1 MSPKKGGRSKRSSL
15 GNQINQYAGNLVIG
29 QDYNTR
35 KTYLE
40 SLYSK
45 NKSKKVGEGFLKDK
59 NSKNNKGAPKIR
71 RRRSFARHRNILK
84 GRRGGGGRGRGQ
96 QFRFTRIMM
105 KMKIMMRSM
114 GMMMIRIRRLS

>member
-15 GNQINQYAGNLVIG
+15 GNQINHYAGKLVIG
-29 QDYNTR
+29 QNYNTR

-59 NSKNNKGAPKIR
+59 NSKNNEGAPKIR

-84 GRRGGGGRGRGQ
+84 GRRGGGRGRGQ

-114 GMMMIRIRRLS
+114 VMMMMRIRRLS